1 MASDTFAAL
10 VPRSP
15 GTPAGVTFD
24 WGTVSTLA
32 NPSRDYASS
41 GNDYA
46 MDNSQRPTMRSRK
59 LGAML
64 RELRESRDL
73 NLQKAAR
80 LLNRTPSSL
89 SKLETGERG
98 IRRPALEH
106 MLDRY
111 EVADPDQRQALYD
124 LARHTAD
131 KGWWHRYEG
140 KLSSSMLDYIS
151 LEAEARSINAFHL
164 HLIPGLL
171 QSDECARAVI
181 ASGISQGKAPDVD
194 GLAEIR
200 GRRQQILFA
209 ENPPHLWAI
218 VSEAALRQ
226 QFGGSDVMN
235 AQLSRLIELSALPNV
250 TLQILPFSA
259 GAHPGHNG
267 SFTALATNE
276 FSVVLVENLTSG

>member
-1 MASDTFAAL
+1 
-10 VPRSP
+10 
-15 GTPAGVTFD
+15 
-24 WGTVSTLA
+24 
-32 NPSRDYASS
+32 
-41 GNDYA
+41 
-46 MDNSQRPTMRSRK
+46 MDRAQRPTMRSRK

-89 SKLETGERG
+89 SKLETGKRG

-111 EVADPDQRQALYD
+111 ELHDPDQRKALYD
-124 LARHTAD
+124 LARHATD

-140 KLSSSMLDYIS
+140 KLSPSMLDYIS
-151 LEAEARSINAFHL
+151 LEAEATSIRDFQL

-171 QSDECARAVI
+171 QTDEYARAVI

-200 GRRQQILFA
+200 MRRQQVLFGDRA
-209 ENPPHLWAI
+209 PHLWAI
-218 VSEAALRQ
+218 VSEGALRQ
-226 QFGGSDVMN
+226 QFGGSEVMK
-235 AQLSRLIELSALPNV
+235 AQLMRLIELSELPNV
-250 TLQILPFSA
+250 TLQVLAFSA

-267 SFTALATNE
+267 SFATLTTNE
-276 FSVVLVENLTSG
+276 LSVVVVENLTSGWYLEDVDDVRRHNVVFDHLRAVALSPTDTRSLLERLVSEA

>member
-1 MASDTFAAL
+1 
-10 VPRSP
+10 
-15 GTPAGVTFD
+15 
-24 WGTVSTLA
+24 
-32 NPSRDYASS
+32 
-41 GNDYA
+41 
-46 MDNSQRPTMRSRK
+46 
-59 LGAML
+59 ML

-89 SKLETGERG
+89 SKLETGKRG

-111 EVADPDQRQALYD
+111 DLTDPDQRKALFD
-124 LARHTAD
+124 LARHAVD

-140 KLSSSMLDYIS
+140 KLSPSMLDYIS
-151 LEAEARSINAFHL
+151 LEAEATSIRSFQL

-171 QSDECARAVI
+171 QTDEYARSVI
-181 ASGISQGKAPDVD
+181 TSGISQGKAPDID

-200 GRRQQILFA
+200 MRRQQILCE

-226 QFGGSDVMN
+226 QFGGPEVMR
-235 AQLSRLIELSALPNV
+235 AQLDRLIELSVLPNV
-250 TLQILPFSA
+250 TLQVLPFSA

-267 SFTALATNE
+267 SFTTLATNE
-276 FSVVLVENLTSG
+276 LSVVLVENLTSGWYLECVDDIRRHNVVFDHLRAAALSPSDSRSLIERLVSEA

>member
-1 MASDTFAAL
+1 
-10 VPRSP
+10 
-15 GTPAGVTFD
+15 
-24 WGTVSTLA
+24 
-32 NPSRDYASS
+32 
-41 GNDYA
+41 
-46 MDNSQRPTMRSRK
+46 MDDPQRPTMRSRK

-73 NLQKAAR
+73 TLQKAAR

-89 SKLETGERG
+89 SKLETGKRG

-111 EVADPDQRQALYD
+111 ELTDPDQRRALYD
-124 LARHTAD
+124 LARHATE

-140 KLSSSMLDYIS
+140 RLSPSMLDYIS
-151 LEAEARSINAFHL
+151 LEAEATSIRDFQL

-171 QSDECARAVI
+171 QSDEYARAVI
-181 ASGISQGKAPDVD
+181 ASGVSQGKAPDID

-200 GRRQQILFA
+200 MRRQRVLIG

-226 QFGGSDVMN
+226 QFGGPEVMKV
-235 AQLSRLIELSALPNV
+235 QLSRLVELSEQPNV
-250 TLQILPFSA
+250 TLQVLPFSA
-259 GAHPGHNG
+259 GAHPGLNG
-267 SFTALATNE
+267 SFMTLTTNE
-276 FSVVLVENLTSG
+276 LSVVVVENLTSGWYLEHVDDIRRHNVVFDHLRAVALPPADSRSLIERLVSES

>member
-1 MASDTFAAL
+1 M
-10 VPRSP
+10 
-15 GTPAGVTFD
+15 G
-24 WGTVSTLA
+24 
-32 NPSRDYASS
+32 NP
-41 GNDYA
+41 
-46 MDNSQRPTMRSRK
+46 QRPTMRSRK

-89 SKLETGERG
+89 SKLETGKRG
-98 IRRPALEH
+98 IRRPSLEH

-111 EVADPDQRQALYD
+111 ELTDPQRRKALYD
-124 LARHTAD
+124 LARHATD

-151 LEAEARSINAFHL
+151 LEAEATSLKSFQL

-171 QSDECARAVI
+171 QTDDYARAVI
-181 ASGISQGKAPDVD
+181 TSGVSQGKMPDVD

-200 GRRQQILFA
+200 MRRQQVLF
-209 ENPPHLWAI
+209 EKNPPHLWAI

-226 QFGGSDVMN
+226 QFGGLEVMK
-235 AQLSRLIELSALPNV
+235 AQLSRLIELSLLPNV
-250 TLQILPFSA
+250 TLQVLPFAA

-267 SFTALATNE
+267 SFTTLSTNE
-276 FSVVLVENLTSG
+276 LSVVLVENLTSGWYLEHLDDIRRHDVVFDHLRAVALPPSDSRSLIERLVSES